1 MINKNTKI
9 YIAGHCGLAG
19 SAIKSKLEQE
29 GFLNL
34 VYKTHKEL
42 DLTDSNAVNIFLA
55 KEKPEY
61 IILAAAK
68 VGGIVGNLKSP
79 VEFLTENIKIQT
91 NIIENAFKNNINKLI
106 FLGSSCIYPK
116 NSQLPIKE
124 VQLLSGSLET
134 TNEAYAL
141 AKICGI
147 KLCSYYNKQ
156 YGTNYLSVMPCNL
169 YGKNDNYHQENAHV
183 IPMLIRRFHEAKTLN
198 KKEVTVWGTGL
209 PKREFLY
216 ADDFADAIVKL
227 IKTENIEDEIINI
240 GTNNEITIATLAETI
255 KKTVGYEGNIIY
267 DKTKPDGTFS
277 KKLNTEKMEAIGW
290 SATTSLEDGLKITYQ
305 DFLTNDNLRK

>member
-91 NIIENAFKNNINKLI
+91 NIIENAFKNNINELI

-124 VQLLSGSLET
+124 EQLLSGSLET

-183 IPMLIRRFHEAKTLN
+183 IPMLIRRFHEAKTQN

-216 ADDFADAIVKL
+216 ADDFAEAIVKL
-227 IKTENIEDEIINI
+227 IQTENIEDEIINI

>member
-9 YIAGHCGLAG
+9 YITGHCGLAG

-91 NIIENAFKNNINKLI
+91 NIIENAFKNNINELI

-124 VQLLSGSLET
+124 EQLLSGSLET

-216 ADDFADAIVKL
+216 ADDFAEAIVKL
-227 IKTENIEDEIINI
+227 IQTENIENEIINI
-240 GTNNEITIATLAETI
+240 GTNNEITIATLAEAI

>member
-19 SAIKSKLEQE
+19 SAIKTKLEQE

-124 VQLLSGSLET
+124 EQLLSGSLET

-183 IPMLIRRFHEAKTLN
+183 IPMLIRRFHEAKTQN

-216 ADDFADAIVKL
+216 ADDFAEAIVKL
-227 IKTENIEDEIINI
+227 IQTENIEDEIINI

-267 DKTKPDGTFS
+267 DKTKPNGTFS